1 MTQCPNFD
9 YSEDLEDLEQ
19 DGCER
24 AASLAAVQESGG
36 RARRTVRR
44 QQRKSKARGLHSEQQ
59 GCADPYPEAVFAAID
74 LMFDACSEEHPDDDD
89 AFDQCICKPGGV
101 HDSEAKA
108 YADLMT
114 QCPNFDYSE
123 DLEDL
128 EQDGCE
134 RAASLAA
141 VQKSGGRAR
150 RNARRQQRK
159 SKARG
164 LQSEQQGCAD
174 PYPEAVFAAIED
186 MFDACDEEHPY
197 DDDAYD

>member
-1 MTQCPNFD
+1 
-9 YSEDLEDLEQ
+9 
-19 DGCER
+19 
-24 AASLAAVQESGG
+24 
-36 RARRTVRR
+36 
-44 QQRKSKARGLHSEQQ
+44 
-59 GCADPYPEAVFAAID
+59 
-74 LMFDACSEEHPDDDD
+74 MFDACFDEHPRDDD

-141 VQKSGGRAR
+141 VQESGGRAR
-150 RNARRQQRK
+150 RTVRRQQRK

-164 LQSEQQGCAD
+164 LILSSLTV
-174 PYPEAVFAAIED
+174 PRRTRAAIRVWCRVSSVVELGT
-186 MFDACDEEHPY
+186 FPPPHHRIV
-197 DDDAYD
+197 